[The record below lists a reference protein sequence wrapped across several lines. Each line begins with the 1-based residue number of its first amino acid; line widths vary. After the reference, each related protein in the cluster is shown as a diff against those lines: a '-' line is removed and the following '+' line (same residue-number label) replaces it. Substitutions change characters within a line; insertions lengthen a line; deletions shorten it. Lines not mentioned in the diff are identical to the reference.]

1 MQPYQ
6 PPYPTHDDIPYTPT
20 LDDDVSQQIT
30 GIMTPLPA
38 GNAPGVS
45 SSHSKTLPII
55 AIVLCL
61 MLAIA
66 LYFVWHQ
73 QPDASSPST
82 TLATTTNNTSSSSS
96 SSSTNSNTIQVYV
109 VGQVK
114 HPGIYTVASDA
125 RIYQAIQAAGGPLP
139 GADLVTLNLAT
150 HVNDGQEIYVP
161 RVGETAPTL
170 TGTPGTSTTGTT
182 PSSGTLVNINT
193 ASATTLRQQLH
204 VSSKTAQAIITYRT
218 QHGPYT
224 SVSQLANAISK
235 TIYNRIKNEVTI
247 S

>member
-6 PPYPTHDDIPYTPT
+6 PPYPIHDDTPYTPT

-30 GIMTPLPA
+30 GIMTPLP
-38 GNAPGVS
+38 GSSTPGAS
-45 SSHSKTLPII
+45 SSRIKTLPII
-55 AIVLCL
+55 AIALCL
-61 MLAIA
+61 ILAIV

-73 QPDASSPST
+73 QPDAAPPST
-82 TLATTTNNTSSSSS
+82 TLATTANNTSSSSS
-96 SSSTNSNTIQVYV
+96 SSSTNTIQVYV

-114 HPGIYTVASDA
+114 HPGIYTIASDA

-150 HVNDGQEIYVP
+150 HVSDGQEIYVP
-161 RVGETAPTL
+161 RVGETVPTL

-182 PSSGTLVNINT
+182 PSSGALVNINT

-204 VSSKTAQAIITYRT
+204 VSSKTAQAIIAYRT

-235 TIYNRIKNEVTI
+235 TIYNRIKNEITV